1 MRLTA
6 RLPPILISSE
16 EFQSKRFQIPVPNDP
31 TDPFESHPTPLHSS
45 HKHLDLSLW
54 KLTSFPESPYIPHS
68 ASSCQMCYLSGNC
81 WNFPDR
87 FYAKGKKYLSHQC
100 AHTALWDWQYL
111 GTFHTLQTR
120 PHTFS
125 PCITKYCSLNTLWK
139 MSLSYS
145 NYWCQHPRYCPG
157 PANISHQIC
166 TSTFCKLAKWFIC
179 GKHCRNTD
187 SERHLPHDGFS
198 IRHLIIILLCVN
210 MMKTVS

>member
-1 MRLTA
+1 MT
-6 RLPPILISSE
+6 P
-16 EFQSKRFQIPVPNDP
+16 QIPLRATQHHFIVPINTWTFP
-31 TDPFESHPTPLHSS
+31 CESWQVFPKVLTYHTQPHLAKCAISVETAGTFQTDFML
-45 HKHLDLSLW
+45 K
-54 KLTSFPESPYIPHS
+54 
-68 ASSCQMCYLSGNC
+68 A
-81 WNFPDR
+81 
-87 FYAKGKKYLSHQC
+87 KKYLSHQC

-120 PHTFS
+120 PHTFF

-145 NYWCQHPRYCPG
+145 NYWCRHPRYCPG

-179 GKHCRNTD
+179 GKHCRNID